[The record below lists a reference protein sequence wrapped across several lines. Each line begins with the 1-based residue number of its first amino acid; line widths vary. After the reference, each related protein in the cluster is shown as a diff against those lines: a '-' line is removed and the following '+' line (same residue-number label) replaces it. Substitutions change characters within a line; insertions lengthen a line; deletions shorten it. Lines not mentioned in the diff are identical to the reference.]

1 VSRRRCPGTPT
12 TTAVDRVDGG
22 TTTTT
27 TTLAGM
33 PTTTRG
39 DARDDDRDE
48 VGLEMIPTTMDDARA
63 DDARA
68 DDDEA

>member
-1 VSRRRCPGTPT
+1 M
-12 TTAVDRVDGG
+12 DRVDGG
-22 TTTTT
+22 TTTTAT

-48 VGLEMIPTTMDDARA
+48 VGLEMIPTTMDDERA
-63 DDARA
+63 DDDARA
-68 DDDEA
+68 DDDEAATVEA